1 MAIRVALNHRTF
13 YQYDRPA
20 SLGPQVVR
28 LRPAPHCR
36 TPIVSYSMT
45 VTPGGPGEHFINWQQ
60 DPQNNRLARLVI
72 PKPTR
77 KFGVEIDL
85 VADLT
90 PINPFDFFLDPDAEN
105 YPFRY
110 DDQDWRDLRSYLD
123 NPQFDERTAALYA
136 QIDLQPQRT
145 IDFLVQVNTLVNRT
159 LGYTVRMDPGVW
171 PAERTLEEGIGSC
184 RDFAWL
190 MVQLYRKAGLAAR
203 FVSGY
208 SIQLAPD
215 VKPID
220 PDAPAGVAQDVCDL
234 HAWVEVYLPGAG
246 WVGLDATSGMM
257 CGEGHIPLATS
268 ADATGAAPIEGA
280 ISPVQTEF
288 DVSMSV
294 TRVHEDP
301 RVTKPYTEA
310 QWAEIVALGDA
321 VDGRLEAG
329 DVRLSMGGEPTFIAA
344 GGEEGA
350 DGAEWNTAAVGPTKK
365 PLSLALIKRF
375 RAHFGP
381 RGLLHY
387 GQGKWYPGEPLP
399 RWALG
404 LYWRRD
410 GEPVWENDALIG
422 DETVD
427 YGYAAADAER
437 FLVELCGQLG
447 VDARYVRPAFEEPV
461 RATVRERELPVNV
474 SPGDSKLEDAEERL
488 QLARVAERGLDT
500 PTGYVLPIEHGRE
513 SEAEEWYSGAWA
525 LRSER
530 LYLVGGTSP
539 AGLRLP
545 LESLPWV
552 KPEEYPYMEPED
564 PSAQRGALPG
574 RRRRAERRRKAFGR
588 VAAGVAEDGA
598 TTQAGGWDEPEAMPW
613 RASEPVAF
621 AGGGEAE
628 EGGRDRTPVE
638 GESAP
643 WVVRTAMAAE
653 AREGR
658 MYVFMPPTR
667 SAAHYLDLVA
677 AVEHAAEALDMPVL
691 VEGYT
696 PPVDPRLEVMK
707 VTPDPGVI
715 EVNVHP
721 ATSWRQLVDLTETV
735 YGEARQVGLG
745 TEKFQLDGK
754 HTGTGGGNHIVVGGA
769 TPGDSPFLRRPDLL
783 KSLIGYWHNHPS
795 LSYLFSGLFI
805 GPTSQAPR
813 FDEGRPEAAYE
824 MEIAFAQVPR
834 GQGPRGQGQEEQPGL
849 RRSHS
854 APRPLGPSAP
864 SSGPSAPDPLA
875 PWMTDRI
882 FRHLLTDLTGNTHRA
897 EFCIDKLYSPDSV
910 TGRLGLVEFRG
921 FEMPP
926 HPRMSL
932 TQQLLLRALIARFWE
947 EPYEAPLTRWGTR
960 LHDRFLLPHFV
971 RRDFDVILSE
981 LNKARGSFGGFRG
994 FRRDWFASHF
1004 EFRFPALGT
1013 VTYDGV
1019 TIELRHAIEPWLTLG
1034 EEGSRTGTARYVDS
1048 SLERLQLKVSGL
1060 DPARHAVAV
1069 NGIEVPLTATG
1080 TPGEYVAGVRY
1091 RAWQPWSSLHPTIGV
1106 HAPLRF
1112 DLIDRVNAHAVGGC
1126 TYHVT
1131 HPGGRS
1137 HDQAPVNALE
1147 AETRRVERFQP
1158 FGHTPGTVHLRQP
1171 PPTDESPVTLDLRR
1185 VGTSAEG
1192 TGDSAE

>member
-13 YQYDRPA
+13 YSYDRPA

-77 KFGVEIDL
+77 KFGVEVDL

-90 PINPFDFFLDPDAEN
+90 PINPFDFFLDPDAER

-123 NPQFDERTAALYA
+123 DPQFDERTAALYA

-171 PAERTLEEGIGSC
+171 PAERTLAEGIGSC

-215 VKPID
+215 LKPID
-220 PDAPAGVAQDVCDL
+220 PNAPAGVAQDVCDL

-301 RVTKPYTEA
+301 RVTKPHTEA

-321 VDGRLEAG
+321 VDGRLDAG
-329 DVRLSMGGEPTFIAA
+329 DVRLSMGGEPTFISVS
-344 GGEEGA
+344 GEEGWE
-350 DGAEWNTAAVGPTKK
+350 GAEWNTAAVGPTKK
-365 PLSLALIKRF
+365 PLSLALIKKF
-375 RAHFGP
+375 REHFGP

-410 GEPVWENDALIG
+410 GQPVWEHDALIG
-422 DETVD
+422 DETAD
-427 YGYAAADAER
+427 YGYGIEDAKR
-437 FLVELCGQLG
+437 FLVELCGELG
-447 VDARYVRPAFEEPV
+447 VGANYIRAAYEEPV

-488 QLARVAERGLDT
+488 QLLRVAERGLET
-500 PTGYVLPIEHGRE
+500 PTAYVLPIEHARE
-513 SEAEEWYSGAWA
+513 SEADEWYSGAWA

-545 LESLPWV
+545 LDSLPWV

-574 RRRRAERRRKAFGR
+574 RRPRKKFGR
-588 VAAGVAEDGA
+588 VAMAGQVDGA
-598 TTQAGGWDEPEAMPW
+598 TTQAERWDEPDSTPW
-613 RASEPVAF
+613 GASEPVAF
-621 AGGGEAE
+621 AKGGEKD
-628 EGGRDRTPVE
+628 RDRRPEE

-653 AREGR
+653 VRDGR
-658 MYVFMPPTR
+658 LYIFMPPTR

-677 AVEHAAEALDMPVL
+677 AVEHAAEALRMPVL
-691 VEGYT
+691 LEGYT

-735 YGEARQVGLG
+735 YAEARQVGLG

-769 TPGDSPFLRRPDLL
+769 TPEDSPFLRRPDLL

-824 MEIAFAQVPR
+824 MEIAFGQIEGQR
-834 GQGPRGQGQEEQPGL
+834 GKGAKGL
-849 RRSHS
+849 RESEGQRGKGAKGQSEKGS
-854 APRPLGPSAP
+854 DPSAP
-864 SSGPSAPDPLA
+864 LPLSPLA
-875 PWMTDRI
+875 PSPPAPWLVDRI

-932 TQQLLLRALIARFWE
+932 TQQLLLRALIARSWE
-947 EPYEAPLTRWGTR
+947 TPYDAPLTRWGTR

-971 RRDFDVILSE
+971 RRDFDTILSD
-981 LNKARGSFGGFRG
+981 LNDHGFNFRG
-994 FRRDWFASHF
+994 DWFGSHF

-1013 VTYDGV
+1013 VTYDDI

-1048 SLERLQLKVSGL
+1048 SLERLQIKVSGL

-1080 TPGEYVAGVRY
+1080 TPGGYVAGVRY

-1112 DLIDRVNAHAVGGC
+1112 DLVDRANAHAVGGC
-1126 TYHVT
+1126 TYHVS

-1137 HDQAPVNALE
+1137 HDQVPVNALE
-1147 AETRRVERFQP
+1147 AETRRVERFQK
-1158 FGHTPGTVHLRQP
+1158 FGHTPGTVHLHQP
-1171 PPTDESPVTLDLRR
+1171 PPSDESPVTLDLRR
-1185 VGTSAEG
+1185 VGKSVEG
-1192 TGDSAE
+1192 TGNSAG